1 MWRYVDYWISY
12 RLLESLLLSK
22 YSPRVVTTHD
32 LCLQWFEFNHHALGS
47 TCSNLFNM
55 LLLFTVE
62 AACVSL
68 TILEV
73 TNSYEVDARH
83 GSWPSSGFSRVLHK
97 DEINGGH
104 QYTMA
109 VKMMNVI
116 GSGGVNESGHPGGT
130 LSTKPTLILIS
141 SSWLPLVLTV

>member
-1 MWRYVDYWISY
+1 
-12 RLLESLLLSK
+12 
-22 YSPRVVTTHD
+22 
-32 LCLQWFEFNHHALGS
+32 
-47 TCSNLFNM
+47 M

-109 VKMMNVI
+109 GKMMNVI

-130 LSTKPTLILIS
+130 LSTKPALILIS

>member
-1 MWRYVDYWISY
+1 MLIIGFLIDYIGKFTSKQI
-12 RLLESLLLSK
+12 LSK
-22 YSPRVVTTHD
+22 GRQTHD

-62 AACVSL
+62 AAWVSL

-83 GSWPSSGFSRVLHK
+83 GSWPSSGFSRVLRK
-97 DEINGGH
+97 DEINAGH

-109 VKMMNVI
+109 VKMMNVN
-116 GSGGVNESGHPGGT
+116 GSGGVNESGHPGPRDAINET
-130 LSTKPTLILIS
+130 NFDFDFFK
-141 SSWLPLVLTV
+141 LVTTGF